1 VLIDITDL
9 DPSALVVE
17 IVAPHDGSTFS
28 IYKYDMTA
36 TNGPFGADDGLRAIR
51 TRTVPAEDEDF
62 APTYIV
68 SVCYFPGCNRKQ
80 VYLEHDFVVDE
91 SIEICRDFGEREEDG
106 TDNIIAN
113 GWNVPIFALELDDGD
128 DTYLG
133 NHAGGLVFGE
143 DGDDY
148 IESKPVRSD
157 FDREIGLTKV
167 PSFLWGGEGAD
178 TLVSRGGYDVLWGFG

>member
-17 IVAPHDGSTFS
+17 IVAPHDGSTFG
-28 IYKYDMTA
+28 IFKGDMTA
-36 TNGPFGADDGLRAIR
+36 LLGPFGADDGLRAIR

-80 VYLEHDFVVDE
+80 VYLEHDFVLDE
-91 SIEICRDFGEREEDG
+91 SIEFCFDFGVREEDG

-113 GWNVPIFALELDDGD
+113 GW
-128 DTYLG
+128 
-133 NHAGGLVFGE
+133 
-143 DGDDY
+143 
-148 IESKPVRSD
+148 
-157 FDREIGLTKV
+157 
-167 PSFLWGGEGAD
+167 
-178 TLVSRGGYDVLWGFG
+178 